1 MDVKRFSGINPLHPN
16 ISIHILH
23 SLCYMFRL
31 VMTWRIGFTI
41 IAWVVIISFILM
53 ISTNDLAILLLGEI
67 GCWSLS
73 EFKGLKSVNKPVAI
87 SLSFN
92 LSISST
98 FILLLQVHHRL
109 VGAMW
114 YLKLIM
120 VTVWGQQK
128 FFTIL
133 MKGKLLSW

>member
-1 MDVKRFSGINPLHPN
+1 
-16 ISIHILH
+16 
-23 SLCYMFRL
+23 
-31 VMTWRIGFTI
+31 MTWRIGFTI

-128 FFTIL
+128 YFTIL

>member
-1 MDVKRFSGINPLHPN
+1 
-16 ISIHILH
+16 
-23 SLCYMFRL
+23 
-31 VMTWRIGFTI
+31 MTWRIGFTI
-41 IAWVVIISFILM
+41 IASLGGDHFLYSYDLNKWFSHII
-53 ISTNDLAILLLGEI
+53 LLGEI
-67 GCWSLS
+67 RCWSLS

>member
-67 GCWSLS
+67 RCWSLS

-109 VGAMW
+109 VGAM
-114 YLKLIM
+114 
-120 VTVWGQQK
+120 
-128 FFTIL
+128 
-133 MKGKLLSW
+133 